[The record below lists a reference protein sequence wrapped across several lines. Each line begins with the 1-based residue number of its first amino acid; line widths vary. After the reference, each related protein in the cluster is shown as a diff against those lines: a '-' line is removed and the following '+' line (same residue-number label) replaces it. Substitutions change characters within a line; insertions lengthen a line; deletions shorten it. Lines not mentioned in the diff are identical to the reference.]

1 MPGNQFDPPPKNNPI
16 CVETFDKR
24 SKFIS
29 VETDTKAIEKLKAA
43 IRDISDFPK
52 EGIIFKDITPLLL
65 QPEAFKLSISELIK
79 TAGNQKVDKIIGIDA
94 RGFIFGSVVAHELGV
109 GFIPVRKL
117 GKLPHDT
124 ESVSYSLEYGQA
136 EIEIHRDSI
145 LPGENVLIVDDLL
158 ATGGT
163 AAAAI
168 QLVKRLG
175 GNLIGASFLI
185 ELTFLNGREVLGE
198 DVQIHSLLTY

>member
-1 MPGNQFDPPPKNNPI
+1 MPTCGEFPLMST
-16 CVETFDKR
+16 ET
-24 SKFIS
+24 
-29 VETDTKAIEKLKAA
+29 IEKLDAA
-43 IRDISDFPK
+43 IRDIPDFPK
-52 EGIIFKDITPLLL
+52 EGIVFKDITPLLL
-65 QPEAFKLSISELIK
+65 QPEVFKLAISELIK
-79 TAGNQKVDKIIGIDA
+79 TVEGQKVDKIIGIDA
-94 RGFIFGSVVAHELGV
+94 RGFIFGAVVAHEMGL

-124 ESVSYSLEYGQA
+124 ESVSYSLEYGEA

-145 LPGENVLIVDDLL
+145 SAGDNVLIVDDLL

-175 GNLIGASFLI
+175 GNLVAASFLI
-185 ELTFLNGREVLGE
+185 ELTFLDGREVLGK
-198 DVQIHSLLTY
+198 DVPVHSLLTY

>member
-1 MPGNQFDPPPKNNPI
+1 M
-16 CVETFDKR
+16 
-24 SKFIS
+24 
-29 VETDTKAIEKLKAA
+29 
-43 IRDISDFPK
+43 
-52 EGIIFKDITPLLL
+52 
-65 QPEAFKLSISELIK
+65 
-79 TAGNQKVDKIIGIDA
+79 DKIIGIDA
-94 RGFIFGSVVAHELGV
+94 RGFIFGAVVAHEMGI

-124 ESVSYSLEYGQA
+124 ESISYSLEYGKA

-145 LPGENVLIVDDLL
+145 SEGENVLIIDDLL

-185 ELTFLNGREVLGE
+185 ELTFLNGREILGD
-198 DVQIHSLLTY
+198 DVAVDSLLTY

>member
-1 MPGNQFDPPPKNNPI
+1 
-16 CVETFDKR
+16 
-24 SKFIS
+24 
-29 VETDTKAIEKLKAA
+29 
-43 IRDISDFPK
+43 
-52 EGIIFKDITPLLL
+52 LL
-65 QPEAFKLSISELIK
+65 QPDIFELAIRELIK
-79 TAGNQKVDKIIGIDA
+79 TAGGQKVDKIIGIDA
-94 RGFIFGSVVAHELGV
+94 RGFIFGAVVAHEMGI

-124 ESVSYSLEYGQA
+124 ESVSYSLEYGKA

-145 LPGENVLIVDDLL
+145 SAGENVLIVDDLL

-185 ELTFLNGREVLGE
+185 ELTFLNGREILGD
-198 DVQIHSLLTY
+198 DVSVHSLLAY

>member
-1 MPGNQFDPPPKNNPI
+1 M
-16 CVETFDKR
+16 
-24 SKFIS
+24 
-29 VETDTKAIEKLKAA
+29 DTTTTEKLNAA
-43 IRDISDFPK
+43 IREIHDFPK
-52 EGIIFKDITPLLL
+52 EGIVFKDITPLLL
-65 QPEAFKLSISELIK
+65 QPEAFKLAIRELIK
-79 TAGNQKVDKIIGIDA
+79 TIGEQKVDKIVGIDA
-94 RGFIFGSVVAHELGV
+94 RGFIFGAVVAHEMGI

-124 ESVSYSLEYGQA
+124 ESVSYALEYGEA

-145 LPGENVLIVDDLL
+145 SEGDNVLIIDDLL

-175 GNLIGASFLI
+175 GNLIAASFLI
-185 ELTFLNGREVLGE
+185 ELTFLNGREILGD
-198 DVQIHSLLTY
+198 DVTVHSLLTY

>member
-1 MPGNQFDPPPKNNPI
+1 M
-16 CVETFDKR
+16 
-24 SKFIS
+24 
-29 VETDTKAIEKLKAA
+29 DTATTKKLNAA
-43 IRDISDFPK
+43 IRDIHDFPK
-52 EGIIFKDITPLLL
+52 EGIVFKDITPLLL
-65 QPEAFKLSISELIK
+65 QPEAFKLAIQELIK
-79 TAGNQKVDKIIGIDA
+79 TVSDQKVDKIIGIDA
-94 RGFIFGSVVAHELGV
+94 RGFIFGAVVAHEMGI

-124 ESVSYSLEYGQA
+124 ESVSYSLEYGKA
-136 EIEIHRDSI
+136 AIEIHRDSI
-145 LPGENVLIVDDLL
+145 SEGENVMIVDDLL

-185 ELTFLNGREVLGE
+185 ELTFLNGREILGD
-198 DVQIHSLLTY
+198 DVPVHSLLTY

>member
-1 MPGNQFDPPPKNNPI
+1 M
-16 CVETFDKR
+16 
-24 SKFIS
+24 
-29 VETDTKAIEKLKAA
+29 DTATTEKLDKA
-43 IRDISDFPK
+43 IRDIHDFPK
-52 EGIIFKDITPLLL
+52 KGIVFKDITPLLL
-65 QPEAFKLSISELIK
+65 QPGTFKLAIQELIK
-79 TAGNQKVDKIIGIDA
+79 TAGDQKIDKIIGIDA
-94 RGFIFGSVVAHELGV
+94 RGFIFGAVVAHEMGI

-124 ESVSYSLEYGQA
+124 ESVSYSLEYGKA

-145 LPGENVLIVDDLL
+145 SEGENILIVDDLL

-175 GNLIGASFLI
+175 GNLIGVSFLI
-185 ELTFLNGREVLGE
+185 ELAFLNGREILGD
-198 DVQIHSLLTY
+198 DVPVHSLLTY

>member
-1 MPGNQFDPPPKNNPI
+1 M
-16 CVETFDKR
+16 
-24 SKFIS
+24 
-29 VETDTKAIEKLKAA
+29 
-43 IRDISDFPK
+43 
-52 EGIIFKDITPLLL
+52 GI
-65 QPEAFKLSISELIK
+65 
-79 TAGNQKVDKIIGIDA
+79 
-94 RGFIFGSVVAHELGV
+94 

-124 ESVSYSLEYGQA
+124 ESISYSLEYGKA

-145 LPGENVLIVDDLL
+145 SEGENVLIIDDLL

-185 ELTFLNGREVLGE
+185 ELTFLNGREILGD
-198 DVQIHSLLTY
+198 DVAVDSLLTY